1 MAREDFTDADGQG
14 GRAQGAAGA
23 LRWPTPGQVG
33 AVHRHGAAGAV
44 VGPTPAQ
51 AAVWICALGA
61 VVAAASLWP
70 TATAAAVYPTLGVG
84 FGAVTVL
91 RFAAALIAR
100 PPPDAPAL
108 PNAAL
113 PPYTVIV
120 PLYREAGMVESLVCA
135 LSRLDYPTDRLQVLF
150 ALEADDEATLRA
162 AAEADLPDHMRVVVV
177 PPGSPRTKPRA
188 CNVAL
193 AHATGSLV
201 TLYDAED
208 EPAPG
213 QLREAAARFAAGP
226 DALACLQAPLR
237 IKDAR
242 GFLARQFA
250 LEYAAQ
256 FEVVLPAMA
265 RLGVPFPL
273 GGTSNHF
280 RASALRDVG
289 GWDPYNV
296 TEDADMGF
304 RLAERGYA
312 LSVLSAPTFEPA
324 PDRFLDWLPQR
335 ARWVKGYMQTFG
347 VHTRGPLAGGPAL
360 HTALIVTLGVG
371 IASAFLHGPLAVW
384 IAAKTL
390 LWAAGG
396 GEPTKAAY
404 DLLLLT
410 AGWLTAGVMMAEG
423 ARRADVRLT
432 FMDLV
437 LALAYWPV
445 QSLAALH
452 ALIQLFTAPHHWD
465 KTEHVPPAACP
476 PCIRPRMRGGWRAAL
491 RSWPTRLR

>member
-14 GRAQGAAGA
+14 GPARGAADE
-23 LRWPTPGQVG
+23 LRWPSPGQVG
-33 AVHRHGAAGAV
+33 AVHLHGAAGAV
-44 VGPTPAQ
+44 LGLTSAQ
-51 AAVWICALGA
+51 VAVWGCVLGA
-61 VVAAASLWP
+61 VIVAAALWP
-70 TATAAAVYPTLGVG
+70 HVAAATVYPALALG
-84 FGAVTVL
+84 FGAVTIL
-91 RFAAALIAR
+91 RFVAALIAR
-100 PPPDAPAL
+100 PPPSAPPLAD
-108 PNAAL
+108 AAL
-113 PPYTVIV
+113 PTYTAIV
-120 PLYREAGMVESLVCA
+120 PLYREAAMVEGLVRT
-135 LSRLDYPTDRLQVLF
+135 LGKLDYPADRLQVLF

-193 AHATGSLV
+193 EQATGEII

-213 QLREAAARFAAGP
+213 QLREAAARFADGP

-237 IKDAR
+237 IKGGK

-296 TEDADMGF
+296 TEDADIGF

-312 LSVLSAPTFEPA
+312 LSMLQEPTFEPA
-324 PDRFLDWLPQR
+324 PDQFLDWMPQR

-347 VHTRGPLAGGPAL
+347 VHTRRPLAGGYVMLLAL
-360 HTALIVTLGVG
+360 LVTLGVG
-371 IASAFLHGPLAVW
+371 IVSAFMHGPLAVW

-396 GEPTKAAY
+396 GEPTKAVY
-404 DLLLLT
+404 DLMLLT

-423 ARRADVRLT
+423 ARRADVRLNLA
-432 FMDLV
+432 DLV

-465 KTEHVPPAACP
+465 KTEHVPPPACR
-476 PCIRPRMRGGWRAAL
+476 PCA
-491 RSWPTRLR
+491 

>member
-14 GRAQGAAGA
+14 GRAQGVARA
-23 LRWPTPGQVG
+23 LRWATPGQVG
-33 AVHRHGAAGAV
+33 EVHRHGASGAAL
-44 VGPTPAQ
+44 GLTRAQ
-51 AAVWICALGA
+51 AAVGIFA
-61 VVAAASLWP
+61 VAAAATAIWLWP
-70 TATAAAVYPTLGVG
+70 HATAASLYPVLGLA
-84 FGAVTVL
+84 FGGVTVL

-100 PPPDAPAL
+100 PPPDVEPL
-108 PNAAL
+108 PDAAL
-113 PPYTVIV
+113 PPYTVIA
-120 PLYREAGMVESLVCA
+120 PLYREAGMVESLAYA
-135 LSRLDYPTDRLQVLF
+135 LGRLDYPTDRLQVLF

-162 AAEADLPDHMRVVVV
+162 VAEADLPDHMSVVVV

-193 AHATGSLV
+193 EHAVGALI

-226 DALACLQAPLR
+226 DDLACLQAPLR
-237 IKDAR
+237 IRRAK

-250 LEYAAQ
+250 LEYAVQ

-265 RLGVPFPL
+265 RLGIPFPL

-280 RASALRDVG
+280 RASALRAVG

-304 RLAERGYA
+304 RLAERGHA
-312 LSVLSAPTFEPA
+312 LSMLREPTFEPA
-324 PDRFLDWLPQR
+324 PDRLLDWLPQR

-347 VHTRGPLAGGPAL
+347 VHTRSPLAGGHVMLLAL
-360 HTALIVTLGVG
+360 LGSLGVG

-390 LWAAGG
+390 LWAEGA

-404 DLLLLT
+404 DILLLT

-423 ARRADVRLT
+423 ARRTGLGLTLADI
-432 FMDLV
+432 V
-437 LALAYWPV
+437 LALVYWPV

-452 ALIQLFTAPHHWD
+452 ALIQLFTAPYHWD
-465 KTEHVPPAACP
+465 KTEHAPPAACP
-476 PCIRPRMRGGWRAAL
+476 PRA
-491 RSWPTRLR
+491 